1 MGTKIKCKL
10 CNAIIEG
17 DEKGTM
23 IYCQCGQTYID
34 ETQYY
39 YRIGGDPE
47 NIMIFD
53 GIDFK
58 DLKK

>member
-10 CNAIIEG
+10 CNTIIEG
-17 DEKGTM
+17 DKNGTM

-39 YRIGGDPE
+39 CRIGGDQE